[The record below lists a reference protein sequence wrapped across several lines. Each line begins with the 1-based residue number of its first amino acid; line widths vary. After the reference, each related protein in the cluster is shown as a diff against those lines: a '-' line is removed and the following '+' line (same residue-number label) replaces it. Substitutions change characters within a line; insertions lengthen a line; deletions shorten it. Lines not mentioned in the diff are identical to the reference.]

1 MKPPETRKRRPA
13 PPHPVHQPLPAPI
26 AAHLPFGKEAAANPK
41 LGGISRGGV
50 GVLGPLSPWGSSPF
64 YAWGGLALTRA
75 TAKLPPSTLSKKL
88 GKSSRVAA
96 LGRRVGVRRL
106 RFLALRGGCKAP
118 LRGCICTLEVFR
130 TPVVI
135 PLDACCAS
143 ISPRRC
149 SSSFPSAAKRVGK
162 GGAALPR
169 TLLVYGERRVLDQG
183 RVGWRHEWA
192 SLVCGRNSTFL
203 SAAVGNIT
211 YLGWFSFAS
220 TK

>member
-1 MKPPETRKRRPA
+1 MKPPDTRKRRPA

-41 LGGISRGGV
+41 LGDISRGGV

-88 GKSSRVAA
+88 GKSSRVVA

-135 PLDACCAS
+135 PLDAAPRFLPAAALPL
-143 ISPRRC
+143 SPPL
-149 SSSFPSAAKRVGK
+149 PSGVGK

-192 SLVCGRNSTFL
+192 S
-203 SAAVGNIT
+203 
-211 YLGWFSFAS
+211 
-220 TK
+220 